1 MGATTMAL
9 PESVGGDGATLVDL
23 TLVAEEIGRS
33 LAPVPWIDHV
43 CAARLLA
50 RLGALEADVVHG
62 KQLAAFDPQHDNVSG
77 VRLIPTGSIADQI
90 VVRDGETDVVR
101 LTFGTRPAKVDN
113 IGSLPMAWVDPAAA
127 DSRTV
132 LASGTEALA
141 EYQRALDEWRVLT
154 AAALV
159 GLVEETMT
167 IAAEFAKTRY
177 TLGVP
182 ISTLQGISHP
192 LANIAIT
199 VQGGRNLARR
209 AAWFLDNEPD
219 ERPELAPSAFVFM
232 AEEASKAATMAV
244 HIQGGLGVS
253 AEAAATAYLV
263 RARGWALAGGDPGA
277 SAKYIAEIVAA
288 RESGQERAIMDFSRV
303 QLSDDDQ
310 AFLDEARD
318 FLRKHVTEDVIRRDR
333 ETGDN
338 FDEGVHLALGAAGY
352 LAREWKPESDGGF
365 SRVRRRIWELEKR
378 RAHVPWVTWGT
389 TAMVARSVEKF
400 GSPELRGRSD
410 AASVQRRTCGCAWVT
425 PSPRAAPTSRPARP
439 ARCATATAWVIN
451 GSKMFTTG
459 AHNCQYVFLIT
470 NTDPDAPKHKS
481 LTMFLVPLDSPG
493 IEIQGIRTVDGDRTN
508 IVYYSDVRVD
518 DKYRLGE
525 VNGGWTVVREPLNVE
540 HGAVEAA
547 AGRAAGRVDHDAP
560 GRVHGHRRRQ
570 GRRQSRTNRIR
581 TAAG

>member
-1 MGATTMAL
+1 MDRHELRRLDYSLTDDHEALQAAYKDFFKTHCSIETVWAAQETGFDKSLWERLCAMGATTMAL

-43 CAARLLA
+43 VAARLLA
-50 RLGALEADVVHG
+50 RLGTVDADIVGG
-62 KQLAAFDPQHDNVSG
+62 KQLAAIDPQHDNATG
-77 VRLIPTGSIADQI
+77 VRLIPTGSIADHI
-90 VVRDGETDVVR
+90 IVRDGPESQDVVR
-101 LTFGTRPAKVDN
+101 LAFGTRPAKVDN
-113 IGSLPMAWVDPAAA
+113 IGRLPMAWVDPAAA
-127 DSRTV
+127 DGRTV
-132 LASGTEALA
+132 LGSGPNALA

-167 IAAEFAKTRY
+167 IAAEFAKSRY

-288 RESGQERAIMDFSRV
+288 RESR
-303 QLSDDDQ
+303 
-310 AFLDEARD
+310 
-318 FLRKHVTEDVIRRDR
+318 
-333 ETGDN
+333 
-338 FDEGVHLALGAAGY
+338 
-352 LAREWKPESDGGF
+352 
-365 SRVRRRIWELEKR
+365 
-378 RAHVPWVTWGT
+378 
-389 TAMVARSVEKF
+389 
-400 GSPELRGRSD
+400 
-410 AASVQRRTCGCAWVT
+410 
-425 PSPRAAPTSRPARP
+425 
-439 ARCATATAWVIN
+439 
-451 GSKMFTTG
+451 
-459 AHNCQYVFLIT
+459 
-470 NTDPDAPKHKS
+470 
-481 LTMFLVPLDSPG
+481 
-493 IEIQGIRTVDGDRTN
+493 
-508 IVYYSDVRVD
+508 
-518 DKYRLGE
+518 
-525 VNGGWTVVREPLNVE
+525 
-540 HGAVEAA
+540 
-547 AGRAAGRVDHDAP
+547 
-560 GRVHGHRRRQ
+560 
-570 GRRQSRTNRIR
+570 
-581 TAAG
+581 

>member
-1 MGATTMAL
+1 MDRHELRRLDYSLTDDHEALQAAYKDFFKTHCSIETVWAAEESGFDKSLWERLCAMGATTMAL

-43 CAARLLA
+43 VAARLLA
-50 RLGALEADVVHG
+50 RLGTVDADVVGG
-62 KQLAAFDPQHDNVSG
+62 KQLAAIDPQHDSAVG
-77 VRLIPTGSIADQI
+77 VRLIPTGSIADHI
-90 VVRDGETDVVR
+90 IVRDGPESQDVVR

-113 IGSLPMAWVDPAAA
+113 IGRLPMAWVDPAAA

-132 LASGTEALA
+132 LGSGPNALA

-167 IAAEFAKTRY
+167 IAAEFAKSRY

-253 AEAAATAYLV
+253 AEAAASAYLV

-288 RESGQERAIMDFSRV
+288 RESR
-303 QLSDDDQ
+303 
-310 AFLDEARD
+310 
-318 FLRKHVTEDVIRRDR
+318 
-333 ETGDN
+333 
-338 FDEGVHLALGAAGY
+338 
-352 LAREWKPESDGGF
+352 
-365 SRVRRRIWELEKR
+365 
-378 RAHVPWVTWGT
+378 
-389 TAMVARSVEKF
+389 
-400 GSPELRGRSD
+400 
-410 AASVQRRTCGCAWVT
+410 
-425 PSPRAAPTSRPARP
+425 
-439 ARCATATAWVIN
+439 
-451 GSKMFTTG
+451 
-459 AHNCQYVFLIT
+459 
-470 NTDPDAPKHKS
+470 
-481 LTMFLVPLDSPG
+481 
-493 IEIQGIRTVDGDRTN
+493 
-508 IVYYSDVRVD
+508 
-518 DKYRLGE
+518 
-525 VNGGWTVVREPLNVE
+525 
-540 HGAVEAA
+540 
-547 AGRAAGRVDHDAP
+547 
-560 GRVHGHRRRQ
+560 
-570 GRRQSRTNRIR
+570 
-581 TAAG
+581 